1 MDYMVKKDYDNNS
14 IKQLKG
20 AERVRQKPG
29 VMFGSD
35 NIKGAFHTFKEILGN
50 SLDEARGGFGNTIE
64 ITYHK
69 DGAISVRDF
78 GRGVPMGWNEAE
90 EQWNWHLVF
99 NELYAGGKYD
109 GKDDAYKYSVGLNG
123 LGAAAVQYVS
133 EYFIVK
139 SYKGNKVFMKE
150 FMEGNPLDDELYEE
164 DLEEEQWGTYI
175 KWKIDDKVF
184 RNTNFKFKDFTD
196 YCEGQAH
203 INKVNLVLK
212 DETSGEVIEYEGK
225 GIEAYLI
232 QQLDSESIVDVLNKT
247 LRSEGKEERGQD
259 YVTECEVCLAITED
273 TTSSRQFFFHN
284 TANMSEGVHIKATQD
299 ALLGYFRNIGKQQ
312 NVTVMPYDYNDYL
325 SIIVS
330 SFSNITSFANQT
342 KDGVD
347 NPFIYDSIYKSIT
360 DLLEEEIAKGNESV
374 EKLTN
379 NVVNSA
385 IARKR
390 AKEIENQERM
400 IRKSTKRKEK
410 AEKYIDCKS
419 NDPYEKELFIVEGDS
434 ALSSCKDARDGSFQ
448 ALLPVRGKTLN
459 CVKAPLKSVLS
470 NKIIQDIIVTV
481 GTGVDLGT
489 GNDLFDMNKLQFDKV
504 IIATDADVDGYQIRV
519 LLYTVFY
526 RLMPELLR
534 QGKIYIAETPL
545 FEIEVQGKKEV
556 SRFAYTPEEKDRILE
571 ELKSQGK
578 KVKKINRSK
587 GLGENN
593 PDMLWDTTMNPE
605 SRKLVQLTIDP
616 NNEYVQVMTNML
628 FGNDDDSIRK
638 GYIFEKL
645 REGLFDEEVEAE
657 FLQNLEEI
665 GQVNKLKVGLE

>member
-1 MDYMVKKDYDNNS
+1 MVKIDYGNNS

-35 NIKGAFHTFKEILGN
+35 NIKGAFHTFKEIIGN
-50 SLDEARGGFGNTIE
+50 SLDEARGGFGDIIE
-64 ITYHK
+64 VVYYR
-69 DGAISVRDF
+69 DGAISVRDY
-78 GRGVPMGWNEAE
+78 GRGVPMGWNEVE
-90 EQWNWHLVF
+90 QQWNWHLVF

-139 SYKGNKVFMKE
+139 SYQGNKMYMKE
-150 FMEGNPLDDELYEE
+150 FMEGNPLDDVLYEE
-164 DLEEEQWGTYI
+164 ELEKEEWGTFI
-175 KWKIDDKVF
+175 KWKIDNKVF
-184 RNTNFKFKDFTD
+184 RNTNFKFKDFVE

-203 INKVNLVLK
+203 INKVKIVLK
-212 DETSGEVIEYEGK
+212 DETSGEVVEIEGK
-225 GIEAYLI
+225 GLEAYLT
-232 QQLDSESIVDVLNKT
+232 QQLNPESIIEVLTKT
-247 LRSEGKEERGQD
+247 AKMEGKEERGQD
-259 YVTECEVCLAITED
+259 YVTECEVCLVITDE
-273 TTSSRQFFFHN
+273 TTNKQFYFHN

-299 ALLGYFRNIGKQQ
+299 ALLGYFRNIGKQH

-330 SFSNITSFANQT
+330 SYSNITSFANQT

-347 NPFIYDSIYKSIT
+347 NQFIYDCIYKAIT
-360 DLLEEEIAKGNESV
+360 DLLEEEIAKGNGSV

-390 AKEIENQERM
+390 AKEIENQERL
-400 IRKSTKRKEK
+400 IRKSTKKKEK
-410 AEKYIDCKS
+410 AEKFIDCKS
-419 NDPYEKELFIVEGDS
+419 NNPDERELFIVEGDS
-434 ALSSCKDARDGSFQ
+434 ALSSCKDARDGRFQ

-459 CVKAPLKSVLS
+459 CIKAPIKSVLD
-470 NKIIQDIIVTV
+470 NRVIKDIITTV

-489 GNDLFDMNKLQFDKV
+489 GNDLFDINKLQFDK
-504 IIATDADVDGYQIRV
+504 IIITTDADIDGFQIRV
-519 LLYTVFY
+519 LLYTVFF

-545 FEIEVQGKKEV
+545 FEIEVQGKNEK
-556 SRFAYTPEEKDRILE
+556 SRFAYTSEEKDRLLE
-571 ELKSQGK
+571 ELKAQGK
-578 KVKKINRSK
+578 KIKRINRSK

-593 PDMLWDTTMNPE
+593 PDMLWETTMNPE
-605 SRKLVQLTIDP
+605 TRKLVQLTIDP
-616 NNEYVQVMTNML
+616 NNEYVQAMTNML

-645 REGLFDEEVEAE
+645 REGLFDEELEVG

-665 GQVNKLKVGLE
+665 GQVNKLTVNEE

>member
-1 MDYMVKKDYDNNS
+1 MVKIDYGNNS

-50 SLDEARGGFGNTIE
+50 SLDEARGGFGDIIE
-64 ITYHK
+64 VVYYR
-69 DGAISVRDF
+69 DGAISVRDY
-78 GRGVPMGWNEAE
+78 GRGVPMGWNEV
-90 EQWNWHLVF
+90 EQNWNWHLVF

-139 SYKGNKVFMKE
+139 SYQGNKMYMKE
-150 FMEGNPLDDELYEE
+150 FMEGNPLDDVLYEE
-164 DLEEEQWGTYI
+164 ELEKEEWGTFI
-175 KWKIDDKVF
+175 KWKIDNKVF
-184 RNTNFKFKDFTD
+184 RNTNFKFKDFVE

-203 INKVNLVLK
+203 INKVKIVLK
-212 DETSGEVIEYEGK
+212 DETSGEVVEIEGK
-225 GIEAYLI
+225 GLEAYLT
-232 QQLDSESIVDVLNKT
+232 QQLNPESIIEVLTKT
-247 LRSEGKEERGQD
+247 AKMEGKEERGQD
-259 YVTECEVCLAITED
+259 YVTECEVCLVITDE
-273 TTSSRQFFFHN
+273 TTNKQFYFHN

-299 ALLGYFRNIGKQQ
+299 ALLGYFRNIGKQH

-330 SFSNITSFANQT
+330 SYSNITSFANQT

-347 NPFIYDSIYKSIT
+347 NQFIYDCIYKAIT
-360 DLLEEEIAKGNESV
+360 DLLEEEIAKGNGSV

-390 AKEIENQERM
+390 AKEIENQERL
-400 IRKSTKRKEK
+400 IRKSTKKKEK
-410 AEKYIDCKS
+410 AEKFIDCKS
-419 NDPYEKELFIVEGDS
+419 NNPDERELFIVEGDS
-434 ALSSCKDARDGSFQ
+434 ALSSCKDARDGRFQ

-459 CVKAPLKSVLS
+459 CIKAPIKSVLD
-470 NKIIQDIIVTV
+470 NRVIKDIITTV

-489 GNDLFDMNKLQFDKV
+489 GNDLFDINKLQFDK
-504 IIATDADVDGYQIRV
+504 IIITTDADIDGFQIRV
-519 LLYTVFY
+519 LLYTVFF

-545 FEIEVQGKKEV
+545 FEIEVQGKNEK
-556 SRFAYTPEEKDRILE
+556 SRFAYTSEEKDRLLE
-571 ELKSQGK
+571 ELKAQGK
-578 KVKKINRSK
+578 KIKRINRSK

-593 PDMLWDTTMNPE
+593 PDMLWETTMNPE
-605 SRKLVQLTIDP
+605 TRKLVQLTIDP
-616 NNEYVQVMTNML
+616 NNEYVQAMTNML

-645 REGLFDEEVEAE
+645 REGLFDEELEVG

-665 GQVNKLKVGLE
+665 GQVNKLTVNEE